1 MVEREC
7 VLVCREYTLKYRGA
21 GGGHQM
27 VPKKVLCTLFATFHK
42 LEMIQEKIKSK
53 RFISAV
59 AKAVTLSLSH

>member
-1 MVEREC
+1 M
-7 VLVCREYTLKYRGA
+7 TLFVGNTHSTM
-21 GGGHQM
+21 GEGGHQM